1 MADSKR
7 TRAQLLALLV
17 DNSTGEISPQDMR
30 DLVVSLFGVYGSIKA
45 VDNAVVQAMTA
56 ATPAKVTNYTKNGLA
71 VGTTPDYA
79 NNQIALPNGGTYL
92 LYAQASIKS
101 SVADVALNGRL
112 AIDGSAI
119 DGRFDMELVNADEV
133 ASGLCLDVIA
143 ITAAQVLSLRIE
155 TDKIT
160 NLTMTNGQLMACRIG

>member
-1 MADSKR
+1 MADTKR
-7 TRAQLLALLV
+7 TRSQILALMA
-17 DNSTGEISPQDMR
+17 DNTTGEISPQDLR
-30 DLVVSLFGVYGSIKA
+30 DMLVSLFGVYGSIKA

-56 ATPAKVTNYTKNGLA
+56 ATPAKLVNHTTNGLA

-79 NNQIALPNGGTYL
+79 NSQIALPNGGTYGL
-92 LYAQASIKS
+92 FAQASIKS
-101 SVADVALNGRL
+101 SVAGVALNGRL

-133 ASGLCLDVIA
+133 ASGFCLDVVA
-143 ITAAQVLSLRIE
+143 VTAAQVLSLRVE

-160 NLTMTNGQLMACRIG
+160 NLTRTNGQLMAVRIG